1 MGDGE
6 WSEIRLYDQAHDAW
20 NQANCARLPTTCAA
34 LRSIPSLSAAVV
46 PTSSTGGGVERVP
59 GVVSVFRLRPGASL
73 VPHTGP
79 TPERTTLHLPL
90 YVPVGASITVGG
102 ETRVWEAGKV
112 LAFDDSFVHSVENTH
127 PTEAR
132 TVLLANVW
140 KRAFLQPKPNG

>member
-1 MGDGE
+1 M
-6 WSEIRLYDQAHDAW
+6 LTF
-20 NQANCARLPTTCAA
+20 CC
-34 LRSIPSLSAAVV
+34 
-46 PTSSTGGGVERVP
+46 TSSTNSLYHCFEFIGQVMRTERVP

-90 YVPVGASITVGG
+90 YVPEGASITVGG

-112 LAFDDSFVHSVENTH
+112 LAFDDSFMHSVENTH

-140 KRAFLQPKPNG
+140 KTAFLHPS